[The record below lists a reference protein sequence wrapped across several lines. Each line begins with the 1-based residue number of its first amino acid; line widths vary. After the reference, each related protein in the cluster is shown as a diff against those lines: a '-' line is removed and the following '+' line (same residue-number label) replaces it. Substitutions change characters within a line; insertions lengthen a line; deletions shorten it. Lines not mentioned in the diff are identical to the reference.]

1 MDLYSL
7 AEGPLLWFAL
17 LVFTAGIG
25 LRTAFFLSAMIRSGR
40 NKVFTRWHIAVSIG
54 RFFLPF
60 HKAVLRK
67 PVYAALRYIF
77 HICLIVVPVWLSGH
91 IALWEESRFEWSW
104 TALPDVWA
112 DRMTLIVLGVAT
124 YFLLRRAFLSEIRND
139 SSVSDYILI
148 LMTTLPFSTGYFF
161 THGSLDAIPFFES
174 HMMTI
179 HILSAEAMLIGIV
192 FLFYRTQ
199 LNVDTCTACAACEVI
214 CPTATLLSEDEGK
227 LRTFSYHHYQCI
239 CCGACVEVCPEDAAS
254 LRHELKPVRFFQ
266 IFSRRK
272 IRSVALAECKSCGGL
287 FAPEPQLEK
296 IRGTISADYIR
307 ICPKCKVTN
316 CAAIVKHLGH
326 KVRLRRNRQLHRE

>member
-17 LVFTAGIG
+17 IVFTAGIG
-25 LRTAFFLSAMIRSGR
+25 LRTVFFLGAMIRSGR
-40 NKVFTRWHIAVSIG
+40 NKVFTPWHIAVSIG

-60 HKAVLRK
+60 HTAVFRK

-112 DRMTLIVLGVAT
+112 DRMTLIVLGIAT

-148 LMTTLPFSTGYFF
+148 LMTALPFLTGYFF
-161 THGSLDAIPFFES
+161 TQGSLDAIPFFES

-179 HILSAEAMLIGIV
+179 HMLSAEAMLIAIV
-192 FLFYRTQ
+192 FLFYRTR

-214 CPTATLLSEDEGK
+214 CPTGTLLSEDEGK
-227 LRTFSYHHYQCI
+227 LRIFSYHHYQCI
-239 CCGACVEVCPEDAAS
+239 CCGACVKVCPEDAAS
-254 LRHELKPVRFFQ
+254 LRHELNPVRFFQ

-296 IRGTISADYIR
+296 IRGVISADFIQ
-307 ICPKCKVTN
+307 ICPKCRVYDFVR
-316 CAAIVKHLGH
+316 IVKPTSP
-326 KVRLRRNRQLHRE
+326 KAWSRKNRWR